1 MKKSF
6 FSQLI
11 ESRTALVIEACL
23 VLFLAFAIGK
33 EIVRREDVQS
43 EVTRLEQQADNL
55 KKQNIQLAQ
64 ILKEMTS
71 ENFQEKEARKK
82 LDVQKAG
89 ETVVLLPQNSD
100 EGERTLVVQ
109 NSSVSAAAAQDQSNP
124 EKWWAFFFALPNS

>member
-6 FSQLI
+6 FLQLL
-11 ESRTALVIEACL
+11 ESRTILIIEACL

-43 EVTRLEQQADNL
+43 EVTRLEQQTDSL
-55 KKQNIQLAQ
+55 KKQNIELAQ

-82 LDVQKAG
+82 LDVQKTG
-89 ETVVLLPQNSD
+89 ETVILLPQDSD
-100 EGERTLVVQ
+100 DGSRTLVVQ
-109 NSSVSAAAAQDQSNP
+109 NSSVSAVTLQEQSNP
-124 EKWWAFFFALPNS
+124 EKWWAFFFDLPNS